1 MVQLADLFSV
11 PEMCLLCNVIEYFNQ
26 IKQIDYNPEIV
37 FHDVRTA
44 MASCHPIMHATVM
57 KNTEKYI
64 ERNAKLV
71 PYFQKLQKS
80 GKNLFL
86 VTNSPFS
93 FV

>member
-11 PEMCLLCNVIEYFNQ
+11 PEMCLLCNVIEYFERNR
-26 IKQIDYNPEIV
+26 IDYHPEIV
-37 FHDVRTA
+37 FHDTRTA
-44 MASCHPIMHATVM
+44 MGSCHPIMHATVM

-64 ERNAKLV
+64 ERNSRLV
-71 PYFQKLQKS
+71 QYFQKLQQA